1 MSGTITQVFMDWWSC
16 CCGPFI
22 ADSPWW
28 FSYKQCLYWRRQNV

>member
-1 MSGTITQVFMDWWSC
+1 MSGTITQVFMDWWS